1 MEAECSHSLQ
11 SDFSGVQAAD
21 RAAECPPAW
30 LLCPDRSVEDRKN
43 QSSSQQCGTR
53 LLWCHQGS
61 CKTKIHPSS
70 PVVLVIG
77 RTFRVVIFAECTI
90 LLLLMV
96 AAPRHGVRTTTSPM
110 SPCSWAWVQ
119 YLVTCIS
126 LLTSSPHP
134 TPLWYFNSQDYS
146 ALPLTCDGSAA
157 NVLSARANFL
167 SMPEGVIL

>member
-1 MEAECSHSLQ
+1 MFPQSPVRLQRSAGCS
-11 SDFSGVQAAD
+11 G
-21 RAAECPPAW
+21 PW

-77 RTFRVVIFAECTI
+77 GTFRVVIFAECTI

-96 AAPRHGVRTTTSPM
+96 AAPRHGVRTTTSP
-110 SPCSWAWVQ
+110 
-119 YLVTCIS
+119 VTS
-126 LLTSSPHP
+126 NLYQPPDLLTPS
-134 TPLWYFNSQDYS
+134 NST
-146 ALPLTCDGSAA
+146 L
-157 NVLSARANFL
+157 VF
-167 SMPEGVIL
+167 

>member
-1 MEAECSHSLQ
+1 MPTSEVFSAATLGLALLSYHIWPPLADSVEAECSHSLQ

-77 RTFRVVIFAECTI
+77 GTSRVVIFAVCTI

-96 AAPRHGVRTTTSPM
+96 AAPRHGVRTTTSPV
-110 SPCSWAWVQ
+110 SSNLYQPPD
-119 YLVTCIS
+119 
-126 LLTSSPHP
+126 LLTPS
-134 TPLWYFNSQDYS
+134 NST
-146 ALPLTCDGSAA
+146 L
-157 NVLSARANFL
+157 VF
-167 SMPEGVIL
+167 

>member
-1 MEAECSHSLQ
+1 MPTSEVFSAATLGLAAVAHIWPPLADSVDGRMFPQSPLRLQ
-11 SDFSGVQAAD
+11 RSAD

-77 RTFRVVIFAECTI
+77 GTSRVVIFAECTI

-96 AAPRHGVRTTTSPM
+96 AAPRHGVRTTTSP
-110 SPCSWAWVQ
+110 
-119 YLVTCIS
+119 VTS
-126 LLTSSPHP
+126 NLYQPPDLLTPS
-134 TPLWYFNSQDYS
+134 NST
-146 ALPLTCDGSAA
+146 L
-157 NVLSARANFL
+157 VF
-167 SMPEGVIL
+167 